1 MRDASR
7 RIVVEEKDV
16 VVPDAYRA
24 LALGLDPQVWTDAQ
38 ALAPMLDGADLE
50 KALRLLERVR
60 GLGYIL
66 QMGAA
71 ELDAMGLTETE
82 RARVLSLPN
91 LASRILCMR
100 GKPSD
105 PSTRLELADEITY
118 RGLRWDVVTIG
129 VVAWNVT
136 SQRVAD
142 QIISKG
148 TMDNAIL
155 DPLEALRVV
164 MKAPGAVAFALWL
177 WQPAVERLQ
186 VTDRDRANA
195 DHLRVL
201 ASALNLTFTD
211 LLLVTPFDRFSLAV
225 LDQWT

>member
-1 MRDASR
+1 MRSASR

-24 LALGLDPQVWTDAQ
+24 LALGLDPWVWTDAQ
-38 ALAPMLDGADLE
+38 ALAPMLDSADLG
-50 KALRLLERVR
+50 KALRLVERVH
-60 GLGYIL
+60 GLGYLL

-71 ELDAMGLTETE
+71 DLETLGLTEGECARILALPGLALQLVCE
-82 RARVLSLPN
+82 RAKPVDTS
-91 LASRILCMR
+91 SRM
-100 GKPSD
+100 
-105 PSTRLELADEITY
+105 ELANEIAL
-118 RGLRWDVVTIG
+118 RGLKWDVVTIG
-129 VVAWNVT
+129 VVAWNAA

-155 DPLEALRVV
+155 DPLEALRAV

-186 VTDRDRANA
+186 ATDRDRANA
-195 DHLRVL
+195 DHLRMM
-201 ASALNLTFTD
+201 ASALNLAFTD
-211 LLLVTPFDRFSLAV
+211 LLLLSPSDRFSLAV
-225 LDQWT
+225 LDQWA